1 MKALLLLFFVLTA
14 NGQTIGLHLGTA
26 HTHGGLNGV
35 NPGVYA
41 RFDNGATIGAY
52 RNSIGRNSAYAA
64 YTMETPIRPSISAA
78 LAVGIVTGYQ
88 RVYFTGDCRNGEF
101 GTLEYPCYRGNNS
114 KLTVLFAPSIAFS
127 QGANAIRLAVIPSK
141 DAGFAAHLMVERRF

>member
-41 RFDNGATIGAY
+41 RFDNGATVGAY
-52 RNSIGRNSAYAA
+52 RNSFNRTSVYAA
-64 YTMETPIRPSISAA
+64 YTMETNVLPNVTAA
-78 LAVGIVTGYQ
+78 IAIGAVTGYQ
-88 RVYFTGDCRNGEF
+88 RQYLEGDCHNGYHSSE
-101 GTLEYPCYRGNNS
+101 TVKCYRGNNS
-114 KLTVLFAPSIAFS
+114 KITVLVAPSFAFHS
-127 QGANAIRLAVIPSK
+127 GQNAIRIALIPSK
-141 DAGFAAHLMVERRF
+141 KGGGAAHLMVERRF